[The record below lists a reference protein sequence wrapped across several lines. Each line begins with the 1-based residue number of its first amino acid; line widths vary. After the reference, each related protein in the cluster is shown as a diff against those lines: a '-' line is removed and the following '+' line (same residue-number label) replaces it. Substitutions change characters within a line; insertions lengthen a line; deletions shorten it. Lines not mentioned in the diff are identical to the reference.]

1 MATPKAPAGGKPKL
15 GSKTIIKQEFA
26 NRRESMIREKELDSY
41 LFREQLGI
49 SPSGDMKQFI
59 KGVIKSLS
67 KRIRT

>member
-1 MATPKAPAGGKPKL
+1 MTKPKKNA
-15 GSKTIIKQEFA
+15 SKLVLKQEFA

-41 LFREQLGI
+41 LLREQLGM